1 MADIILHFHTGNQC
15 SNGFGHHSTCPE
27 PTWRYICGDLGGGL
41 WGCTHYPPFSKEVA
55 DVLDSCLLSRFRSIQ
70 KLLNS
75 NDTRDRTINRDSAQ

>member
-55 DVLDSCLLSRFRSIQ
+55 DVLD
-70 KLLNS
+70 KLPPIEVPFDPKAPEQQRYKGPDNK
-75 NDTRDRTINRDSAQ
+75 